1 MFPREIEFYLKRAK
15 TFAARVKGA
24 IYPRTIELNCEYAS
38 SAEPVEFKDRLA
50 LAYAPIRKGEIWGRD
65 WSSAWFHVTG
75 TVPEEFQGA
84 ELSLL
89 MNIGGEAL
97 IFDADGT
104 PVYGLTGGTVYS
116 SDYYKNNYPL
126 KKIKPGT
133 KLDFWI
139 EGAANSLFGLLHE
152 ETREI
157 SFDHPRKSFTGTLI
171 NCDLAVFD
179 REVWNLYLDLEVL
192 ISLVEGLPQGDFR
205 IILTTFK
212 GCPHFSSNHARVFP
226 GAIPTT
232 VCSGVSSPFTSFN
245 TSS

>member
-1 MFPREIEFYLKRAK
+1 MFPREIEFYLMRAK
-15 TFAARVKGA
+15 TFASRVKGA

-139 EGAANSLFGLLHE
+139 EGAANS
-152 ETREI
+152 
-157 SFDHPRKSFTGTLI
+157 
-171 NCDLAVFD
+171 
-179 REVWNLYLDLEVL
+179 
-192 ISLVEGLPQGDFR
+192 
-205 IILTTFK
+205 
-212 GCPHFSSNHARVFP
+212 
-226 GAIPTT
+226 
-232 VCSGVSSPFTSFN
+232 
-245 TSS
+245 